1 MDTLRKQ
8 IKNQAVTYIL
18 GALGLVAGLAW
29 NDAIKTLIDF
39 LFPLDKNGI
48 IIKFIYAVIITVVVV
63 LLGLW
68 IGHKESE

>member
-68 IGHKESE
+68 IGHKDKE

>member
-48 IIKFIYAVIITVVVV
+48 IIKFIYAAIITVVVV